1 MKLRI
6 VLILIALSV
15 VIRESNFESI
25 RGDSA
30 AFCAELTF
38 LI

>member
-6 VLILIALSV
+6 VLILIALFV
-15 VIRESNFESI
+15 VIRESNFDSI
-25 RGDSA
+25 RGDPA
-30 AFCAELTF
+30 AFCAELIF

>member
-6 VLILIALSV
+6 ILILIALFV
-15 VIRESNFESI
+15 VIRESNFDSI
-25 RGDSA
+25 RGDPA